1 MGCGKLANVKA
12 KCEKTAKWD
21 GVSEM
26 QLRILQEQ
34 QNLSREP
41 AGFGE
46 YA

>member
-1 MGCGKLANVKA
+1 MHWYILGSVSASL
-12 KCEKTAKWD
+12 TAKWD

-46 YA
+46 YE